1 MPRRKKS
8 SKASDNGL
16 LAGGCFMVML
26 VVGVVFTLYLYAAAP
41 PWMAELNRFFEGNE
55 GRTYGVGPQP
65 SDFKTTD
72 DVVSMMIGLSIANAC
87 ITAFLWFI
95 GYKACKW
102 MVTQPLKKTGS
113 RSTTLA
119 RAGSWAFL
127 IPISAPAGALGV
139 FVSVILVSSGNAQ
152 DHPWVLLNLMS
163 PVGTVAVLL
172 LLFPKS
178 RDMDEAFDVIAPD
191 VPEEDQHSDEEEPG
205 R

>member
-1 MPRRKKS
+1 
-8 SKASDNGL
+8 
-16 LAGGCFMVML
+16 MVML

-41 PWMAELNRFFEGNE
+41 PWMAELHRFFESNE

-65 SDFKTTD
+65 SDFKTKD
-72 DVVSMMIGLSIANAC
+72 DVVSMMVGLSIVNAC

-95 GYKACKW
+95 GYKVCQW
-102 MVTQPLKKTGS
+102 MVTRPLKKTRS
-113 RSTTLA
+113 RSTALA

-127 IPISAPAGALGV
+127 IPISSPAGAMGV

-152 DHPWVLLNLMS
+152 EHPWVLLNLIS

-172 LLFPKS
+172 LLFPRS
-178 RDMDEAFDVIAPD
+178 RDVDEAFDIIAPD

>member
-1 MPRRKKS
+1 
-8 SKASDNGL
+8 
-16 LAGGCFMVML
+16 MVML

-41 PWMAELNRFFEGNE
+41 PWMAELSRFFEGNE

-65 SDFKTTD
+65 SDFKTED
-72 DVVSMMIGLSIANAC
+72 DVLSEMAGLSIANAC

-95 GYKACKW
+95 GYKVCKW
-102 MVTQPLKKTGS
+102 MVIRPLRKTGS
-113 RSTTLA
+113 RSTILA
-119 RAGSWAFL
+119 RAGSWATL
-127 IPISAPAGALGV
+127 IPISAPAGAFGV

-152 DHPWVLLNLMS
+152 EHPWVLLNLIS
-163 PVGTVAVLL
+163 PVVAVALLL
-172 LLFPKS
+172 LLFPRS

>member
-1 MPRRKKS
+1 M
-8 SKASDNGL
+8 A
-16 LAGGCFMVML
+16 ML

-41 PWMAELNRFFEGNE
+41 PWMAELHRALDGNE

-72 DVVSMMIGLSIANAC
+72 DAVSMMIGLSVANAC

-95 GYKACKW
+95 GYKVCKW

-113 RSTTLA
+113 RSTLLA
-119 RAGSWAFL
+119 RAGSFAFL
-127 IPISAPAGALGV
+127 IPISSPAGAMGV

-152 DHPWVLLNLMS
+152 EHPWVLLNLMS
-163 PVGTVAVLL
+163 PVGAVAVLL
-172 LLFPKS
+172 LLFPRS

-191 VPEEDQHSDEEEPG
+191 VPEEGQPSDEEE
-205 R
+205 RER

>member
-1 MPRRKKS
+1 
-8 SKASDNGL
+8 
-16 LAGGCFMVML
+16 MVML

-41 PWMAELNRFFEGNE
+41 PWMAELHSFFESNQ

-65 SDFKTTD
+65 SDFKTKD
-72 DVVSMMIGLSIANAC
+72 DVVSMMVALSIANAC
-87 ITAFLWFI
+87 ITAFLWFV
-95 GYKACKW
+95 GYKVCKW
-102 MVTQPLKKTGS
+102 MVTRPLKKTRS
-113 RSTTLA
+113 RSTILA

-127 IPISAPAGALGV
+127 IPISSPAGAMGV

-152 DHPWVLLNLMS
+152 EHPWVLLNLIS

-172 LLFPKS
+172 LLFPRS

-191 VPEEDQHSDEEEPG
+191 VPEEGQHSDEEEPG